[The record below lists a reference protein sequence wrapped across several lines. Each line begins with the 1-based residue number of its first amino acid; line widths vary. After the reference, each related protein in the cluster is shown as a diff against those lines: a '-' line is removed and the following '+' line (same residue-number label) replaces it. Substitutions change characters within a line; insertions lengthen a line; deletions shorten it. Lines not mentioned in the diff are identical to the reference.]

1 MAGNMD
7 LKSMKKAILI
17 CLTLLLAGAAWGQG
31 PHEVHLSISGPAG
44 GMGYDDEYG
53 DLFNWGTDLYS
64 MYEPGER
71 IDTGPVYSLGYTYAL
86 RSWLRLGA
94 EGSLG
99 IIWADKS
106 QARAWGDGVV
116 EVTSQRLYTVM
127 PVVHFVALDKRH
139 IKIYG
144 KVAAGGQLSI
154 GSFEPMKI
162 RPAFQ
167 FVPIGLQWGGEKVF
181 ALAEL
186 GFGNVYTGR
195 IGVGIRW

>member
-1 MAGNMD
+1 MGLD
-7 LKSMKKAILI
+7 LKSMKRIVVI
-17 CLTLLLAGAAWGQG
+17 CLALLLAGAAWAQG

-53 DLFNWGTDLYS
+53 DLFLWGTDLYS

-71 IDTGPVYSLGYTYAL
+71 LDTGPVYSLGYTYAF

-106 QARAWGDGVV
+106 QARAWGNRVV
-116 EVTSQRLYTVM
+116 SSTTQRLYTVM
-127 PVVHFVALDKRH
+127 PLVHFVALDKRH

-144 KVAAGGQLSI
+144 KVAAGVQLSV
-154 GSFEPMKI
+154 GDYEPMML

-167 FVPIGLQWGGEKVF
+167 FVPIGLQWGGERVF

-186 GFGNVYTGR
+186 GFGNVYSGR